1 MVPTRCF
8 SNFCEIS
15 AYFLKSY
22 FEQYLCGKKEAVT
35 RRLSQLPYDY
45 YFVKNEFV
53 ITFLLTVNRDNF
65 LLQTIINHDKF
76 CNLFFR
82 CRYAEIVIRLPIRR
96 CICMIETR

>member
-45 YFVKNEFV
+45 YFVKM
-53 ITFLLTVNRDNF
+53 
-65 LLQTIINHDKF
+65 
-76 CNLFFR
+76 NL
-82 CRYAEIVIRLPIRR
+82 
-96 CICMIETR
+96 